1 MWNAILPMLLFTLC
15 VGQNSE
21 QNSSEQLSSAEQL
34 SSSAEQLS
42 SAEEFPV
49 VGQVSPA
56 EEFPVV
62 GQLSPAEEFPVVGQL
77 SPAEQLSSQDL
88 DKVMPVLLP
97 GLPCDV
103 KDRDRV
109 PQPWRDAYPC
119 VDGRTASS

>member
-1 MWNAILPMLLFTLC
+1 MWNAILPALLFTLC
-15 VGQNSE
+15 MGQNSE
-21 QNSSEQLSSAEQL
+21 QNSAEQPSSAEQL
-34 SSSAEQLS
+34 SST
-42 SAEEFPV
+42 EEFPV

-62 GQLSPAEEFPVVGQL
+62 GQLSPEER
-77 SPAEQLSSQDL
+77 LSSQDL

-119 VDGRTASS
+119 VEGRTASS